1 MFSILTNTA
10 SLASR
15 RTLDS
20 VQRGM
25 ERTVT
30 RLSSGLR
37 VNSARDDAAGVS
49 IAARL
54 ESRIR
59 GSNMALRNVNDLTS
73 MLQVADAALGSI
85 SESLQRIRE
94 LAVQSANGTLT
105 SQDRQALNAEALMLI
120 TAARN
125 VQTNTYFNGHAVL
138 DGSFQ
143 FGDTGKASGADL
155 QLNLPALFL
164 AQTTDELVRYAQLAQ
179 ATKSAS
185 PNAALLAGDLTING
199 KAVSASVAG
208 AQAGQG
214 ANSAWSIA
222 RAIDAAGIAGLT
234 ATAEAT
240 QITGA
245 ATVIAPGG
253 TIIPAGSIV
262 INGIPTGGGNF
273 VNAIN
278 GIAGQTGVTA
288 SLSAGSAPPGFP
300 ANIPYTLVLTAADGR
315 NIDVSGAGG
324 FGLGDTAAT
333 GNVVLT
339 GPLAE
344 HTTSDLVIAG
354 SNPGKAGLTAGNIVA
369 SDSGDLVAIPMDE
382 STGYDQNPSLATAAM
397 ASATIDIM
405 DRKLDKLLNLRPRI
419 GAALNT
425 LEMRATFYAT
435 EVENTSAA
443 RSRIVDADYAVE
455 MADLSSLQ
463 ILQTAGLAMVAQAN
477 VDNSFLARMLLQ
489 LN

>member
-1 MFSILTNTA
+1 
-10 SLASR
+10 
-15 RTLDS
+15 
-20 VQRGM
+20 
-25 ERTVT
+25 
-30 RLSSGLR
+30 
-37 VNSARDDAAGVS
+37 
-49 IAARL
+49 
-54 ESRIR
+54 
-59 GSNMALRNVNDLTS
+59 MAETW
-73 MLQVADAALGSI
+73 
-85 SESLQRIRE
+85 
-94 LAVQSANGTLT
+94 
-105 SQDRQALNAEALMLI
+105 
-120 TAARN
+120 
-125 VQTNTYFNGHAVL
+125 TY
-138 DGSFQ
+138 
-143 FGDTGKASGADL
+143 
-155 QLNLPALFL
+155 
-164 AQTTDELVRYAQLAQ
+164 
-179 ATKSAS
+179 
-185 PNAALLAGDLTING
+185 
-199 KAVSASVAG
+199 
-208 AQAGQG
+208 
-214 ANSAWSIA
+214 
-222 RAIDAAGIAGLT
+222 
-234 ATAEAT
+234 
-240 QITGA
+240 
-245 ATVIAPGG
+245 
-253 TIIPAGSIV
+253 
-262 INGIPTGGGNF
+262 
-273 VNAIN
+273 
-278 GIAGQTGVTA
+278 
-288 SLSAGSAPPGFP
+288 
-300 ANIPYTLVLTAADGR
+300 LVL
-315 NIDVSGAGG
+315 VV

-354 SNPGKAGLTAGNIVA
+354 SNPGKAGLTAGNIIA